1 MGYIERK
8 ELYKT
13 FEEMRQKPLITYVT
27 SIRNNMSPPMASD
40 AIPPI
45 MEQINKVPQDK
56 KDIDFLI
63 ISNGG
68 DPITALRIITIL
80 RERFDKISVIVPYV
94 AYSAATILALGAD
107 EILMHPY
114 SNLGPVDPQMLILK
128 PNAFGQ
134 REQVQFSSE
143 DIRNYIEFIRSDVGI
158 TDQAQLITAFNS
170 LATDVGP
177 INIGSSKRNQQL
189 SLSLSTKMLETHLKD
204 DKTKASSIAQAL
216 NIAYYHHG
224 YAVGRKE
231 AKEIGLN
238 IIFPEKELEDI
249 MWSIW
254 LDFCDEMKC
263 NQTFDPISEIMNDP
277 NAKRILSQIPMVVL
291 PVNTPAHLG
300 ENIINQMALQNV
312 RVIQQAPIE
321 LSQTIAVIE
330 SVQMAYILNNQ
341 LNVVYW
347 RDAQMALSFNCT
359 AYSNGWEIIQNA
371 GG

>member
-1 MGYIERK
+1 MGYTERK
-8 ELYKT
+8 ELYKS
-13 FEEMRQKPLITYVT
+13 FEEIRQKPLITYVT
-27 SIRNNMSPPMASD
+27 SIRDNMSAQMARD

-45 MEQINKVPQDK
+45 IEQINKVPKEK
-56 KDIDFLI
+56 KEVDFLI

-80 RERFDKISVIVPYV
+80 RERFGKISVVLPYV

-114 SNLGPVDPQMLILK
+114 SNLGPVDPQMLIQK

-170 LATDVGP
+170 LAADVGP

-216 NIAYYHHG
+216 NISYYHHG

-238 IIFPEKELEDI
+238 VIFPEKELEDI

-254 LDFCDEMKC
+254 IDFCVEMKC
-263 NQTFDPISEIMNDP
+263 NQAFDPISEVMNDP
-277 NAKRILSQIPMVVL
+277 KAKQILSQIPVVVL
-291 PVNTPAHLG
+291 PANTPAHLG
-300 ENIINQMALQNV
+300 DNIIGQIALQNSKTV
-312 RVIQQAPIE
+312 QQPSIE
-321 LSQTIAVIE
+321 LSLPIAVIE
-330 SVQMAYILNNQ
+330 SPQMAYVYNNQ

-359 AYSNGWEIIQNA
+359 AYSNGWEITQNA
-371 GG
+371 GV